1 MKRPAAGE
9 RDKRVSIRLR
19 NDKSKGDADLESEYT
34 LLGKRW
40 AKVEALGTLLVN
52 SGIAINDKI
61 THRISFPLLRGI
73 DQRCEVVCGARLF
86 RVSGV
91 GVIAEAGID
100 TVLDVEEITG
110 NPQSAGSVT
119 SNDPY
124 EDPYE

>member
-9 RDKRVSIRLR
+9 RDKRISIRRR

-40 AKVEALGTLLVN
+40 ARIEALGTLLVN

-73 DQRCEVVCGARLF
+73 DQSCEVVSGGRLF

-91 GVIAEAGID
+91 GDIGEAGID
-100 TVLDVEEITG
+100 TVLEVEEITG
-110 NPQSAGSVT
+110 NPQSAGSVR
-119 SNDPY
+119 SDDPY
-124 EDPYE
+124 DDPL